1 MCCDPDVTGK
11 LTRAATRAASF
22 GHCLSKHPRTG
33 RRMGSTR
40 YFVVRGALVNMRA
53 YPLARVQA
61 IGGRVWS
68 AALVVSGVALVV
80 WATIVLSAQ
89 AVYWVKTGVW
99 VPINVFHA
107 AFLNAA
113 VNGLARLVLSLP
125 SIEFKQAIIGALD
138 AVPFAASLYGTG
150 GILLYLSREGTMYE
164 RTVAARRTLRA

>member
-1 MCCDPDVTGK
+1 
-11 LTRAATRAASF
+11 
-22 GHCLSKHPRTG
+22 
-33 RRMGSTR
+33 MGSTR

-113 VNGLARLVLSLP
+113 VTAGQPLVVTLVSIENGLARLVLSLP

>member
-1 MCCDPDVTGK
+1 
-11 LTRAATRAASF
+11 
-22 GHCLSKHPRTG
+22 
-33 RRMGSTR
+33 
-40 YFVVRGALVNMRA
+40 MRA

-113 VNGLARLVLSLP
+113 VTAGQPLVVTLVSIENGLARLVLSLP

-138 AVPFAASLYGTG
+138 AVPFAASL
-150 GILLYLSREGTMYE
+150 
-164 RTVAARRTLRA
+164 